1 MNLPCFLIDF
11 ISKIEKPA
19 HLKKLQ
25 IVQKIYILM
34 FQVTFSDQILIKRII
49 IPSTIF
55 CCWGKQIFKKMI
67 SGEMN
72 NLMNDK
78 KLGQVLSG

>member
-1 MNLPCFLIDF
+1 
-11 ISKIEKPA
+11 
-19 HLKKLQ
+19 
-25 IVQKIYILM
+25 M